1 LLPIPSLIFAGI
13 FLFVGAVVQNSY
25 LAVAFL
31 SLSFAS
37 TQVTD
42 GSYWA
47 ATASI
52 AGKNAGTAS
61 GLLNTGG
68 NVVGGIGAVL
78 VPITAKYF
86 GWPVAVAS
94 GSVFALIA
102 AILWLFVRS
111 DVPMLEGETKS

>member
-1 LLPIPSLIFAGI
+1 LILAGI
-13 FLFVGAVVQNSY
+13 FIFIGALVQNSY
-25 LAVAFL
+25 LAVGFL
-31 SLSFAS
+31 SLSFAC
-37 TQVTD
+37 TQITD
-42 GSYWA
+42 GSFWA

-78 VPITAKYF
+78 VPIIAKYF
-86 GWPVAVAS
+86 GWTVAIAS

-102 AILWLFVRS
+102 AVLWFFIRA
-111 DVPMLEGETKS
+111 DVPMIEGETKS